1 MPNGRLE
8 VYHITNTHN
17 WWGTC
22 AISFPLQSSAN
33 WAQSLN
39 REQLQ
44 TDHPFVWG
52 WVSHTELGRKTVQT
66 SDSDDESEVNLLFFA
81 PESLSVWPT
90 RQGWKFG
97 FSKSVVLTCGNPYH
111 WHKQGMWGTSLKT
124 EKLIKRS
131 SAARMYAGKRNHPY
145 FRTLEQIAYLFT

>member
-17 WWGTC
+17 WWCTC
-22 AISFPLQSSAN
+22 AIIFPLQSSAN

-52 WVSHTELGRKTVQT
+52 WVSYTELGRKTVQT
-66 SDSDDESEVNLLFFA
+66 DRWRIRSSSALFRTWA
-81 PESLSVWPT
+81 ALSLTNTT
-90 RQGWKFG
+90 RMERWKFG
-97 FSKSVVLTCGNPYH
+97 FSKSVVLMCGNPYY

-124 EKLIKRS
+124 EKLMKRS

-145 FRTLEQIAYLFT
+145 FCTLEQIA